1 MRSLAYIEEDYL
13 AGLLKDYFAGNGKT
27 TYVVTDPAAKRHL
40 KSHGQDVSLP
50 GRNNLS
56 LKNILSG
63 EKIDLLLIQSD
74 NFERTNAALEL
85 AETYGRRVPTLVIT
99 DERDRVAERSGY
111 VHCITMQELL
121 EGNLRWH
128 IVLAQ
133 TARRVEE
140 VRAQFEHAKA
150 VLILLQDDPD
160 PDAIASGL
168 ALRHVLGRHKQTATI
183 GSFGRATRPENIA
196 MARLLEIEVA
206 QLHPEDV
213 PEYDRIA
220 MVDLQ
225 PPHIRTLLP
234 RIDLVVDHHP
244 EQFGYEA
251 KIRDIR
257 PGYGATATIL
267 LEYLLSTGHSVGQRL
282 ATAML
287 YGIKSDTFLLARET
301 NEWDVEAFSY
311 LYPLANHNLLRRI
324 ERPEL
329 PPSAIDCAGP
339 CAQDAP
345 CGRQGGI
352 RASGPRRT
360 RGPDSADS
368 GLQSPVRRH
377 RMGRGQRYFRF
388 RPGHFG
394 AKRGLRPRGRQGT
407 EGGIRRHGI
416 GRGTRF
422 HGESHRSNDAALR
435 GVAYRPAQHPRDQRE
450 ARTAVSGKSP
460 KSFEIVRAVVQRVT
474 EAAVR
479 IGGKEHSRI
488 GAGLMVL
495 VGVEDGDSNEDA
507 ETLAHR
513 VVHLRVMED
522 ESGRMNRSLLET
534 GGALLAVSQFTLLGD
549 CRKGRRPS
557 FVRAAAPE
565 EGSRL
570 YDRFVDSVRSHDV
583 QVETGVFQTMMDVE
597 LTNSGPVTLI
607 LDTRK
612 NF

>member
-1 MRSLAYIEEDYL
+1 MASNRGASSKRLMRSLAYIEEDYL

-56 LKNILSG
+56 LKKILGG
-63 EKIDLLLIQSD
+63 ERIDLLLIQCD
-74 NFERTNAALEL
+74 NFERTIAALEL
-85 AETYGRRVPTLVIT
+85 AEAYGHRVPTLVIT
-99 DERDRVAERSGY
+99 DERDRVAERSRF

-133 TARRVEE
+133 TARRAEE
-140 VRAQFEHAKA
+140 VRAQFEHAKS

-168 ALRHVLGRHKQTATI
+168 ALRHVLGRHRQTATI

-257 PGYGATATIL
+257 PGYGATSTIL

-311 LYPLANHNLLRRI
+311 LYPLANHNVLRRI

-329 PPSAIDCAGP
+329 PPAAIDALGH
-339 CAQDAP
+339 ALKTRHVVDKVAFVHL
-345 CGRQGGI
+345 GRVEREDLIPQIADFSLQFEGI
-352 RASGPRRT
+352 EWA
-360 RGPDSADS
+360 
-368 GLQSPVRRH
+368 V
-377 RMGRGQRYFRF
+377 
-388 RPGHFG
+388 
-394 AKRGLRPRGRQGT
+394 
-407 EGGIRRHGI
+407 
-416 GRGTRF
+416 
-422 HGESHRSNDAALR
+422 
-435 GVAYRPAQHPRDQRE
+435 
-450 ARTAVSGKSP
+450 VSGIFDSDLVI
-460 KSFEIVRAVVQRVT
+460 SVRN
-474 EAAVR
+474 
-479 IGGKEHSRI
+479 
-488 GAGLMVL
+488 
-495 VGVEDGDSNEDA
+495 VGY
-507 ETLAHR
+507 
-513 VVHLRVMED
+513 
-522 ESGRMNRSLLET
+522 
-534 GGALLAVSQFTLLGD
+534 
-549 CRKGRRPS
+549 
-557 FVRAAAPE
+557 VRAAGKVLKEAFGTMGSAGGHVSMAKAIVPMARICE
-565 EGSRL
+565 EWQTGPRNTRAINRRL
-570 YDRFVDSVRSHDV
+570 ERQFLASLGNHS
-583 QVETGVFQTMMDVE
+583 
-597 LTNSGPVTLI
+597 
-607 LDTRK
+607 K
-612 NF
+612 

>member
-56 LKNILSG
+56 LKKILGG
-63 EKIDLLLIQSD
+63 ERIDLLLIQCD
-74 NFERTNAALEL
+74 NFERTIAALEL
-85 AETYGRRVPTLVIT
+85 AEAYGHRVPTLVIT
-99 DERDRVAERSGY
+99 DERDRVAERSRF

-133 TARRVEE
+133 TARRAEE
-140 VRAQFEHAKA
+140 VRAQFEHAKS

-168 ALRHVLGRHKQTATI
+168 ALRHVLGRHRQTATI

-196 MARLLEIEVA
+196 MARLLDIEVA

-257 PGYGATATIL
+257 PGYGATSTIL

-311 LYPLANHNLLRRI
+311 LYPLANHNVLRRI

-329 PPSAIDCAGP
+329 PPAAIDALGH
-339 CAQDAP
+339 ALKTRHVVDKVAFVHL
-345 CGRQGGI
+345 GRVEREDLIPQIADFSLQFEGI
-352 RASGPRRT
+352 EWA
-360 RGPDSADS
+360 
-368 GLQSPVRRH
+368 V
-377 RMGRGQRYFRF
+377 
-388 RPGHFG
+388 
-394 AKRGLRPRGRQGT
+394 
-407 EGGIRRHGI
+407 
-416 GRGTRF
+416 
-422 HGESHRSNDAALR
+422 
-435 GVAYRPAQHPRDQRE
+435 
-450 ARTAVSGKSP
+450 VSGIFDSDLVI
-460 KSFEIVRAVVQRVT
+460 SVRN
-474 EAAVR
+474 
-479 IGGKEHSRI
+479 
-488 GAGLMVL
+488 
-495 VGVEDGDSNEDA
+495 VGY
-507 ETLAHR
+507 
-513 VVHLRVMED
+513 
-522 ESGRMNRSLLET
+522 
-534 GGALLAVSQFTLLGD
+534 
-549 CRKGRRPS
+549 
-557 FVRAAAPE
+557 VRAAGKVLKEAFGTMGSAGGHVSMAKAIVPMARICE
-565 EGSRL
+565 EWQTGPRNTRAINRRL
-570 YDRFVDSVRSHDV
+570 ERQFLASLGNHS
-583 QVETGVFQTMMDVE
+583 
-597 LTNSGPVTLI
+597 
-607 LDTRK
+607 K
-612 NF
+612 